1 MAGHQLQDDYRDQF
15 KGLENMDSSVMT
27 AFKVSTQRQ
36 AAAPPSRKD
45 KSDRATVE
53 QALDPRTRM
62 ILFRLLNSGYLSDM
76 HGCISTGKEANVY
89 HASTAAGTDL
99 AIKIYKTSILVFKDR
114 DRYVSGDFRFRAS
127 YSKHNPRKMVK
138 VWAEKERRNLVRLQA
153 AGIRSPQPLQLR
165 SHVLIMDFIGTH
177 GVAAPRLKDADLS
190 PNRLR
195 MAYTEMVMIIRRLY
209 QDCRLVHGDL
219 SEYNILFHEDEL
231 WIIDVSQ
238 AVDLDHPRAL
248 DFLKEDAAHINAFFR
263 RAGIAVLTTRQLFD
277 FAVDPSINE
286 SNLHEAV
293 ETLQQLAVRQ
303 GIQKDDEEEELA
315 DRVFEQA
322 YIPRRLEEVE
332 EYERDHDRLAGG
344 QEQEGIY
351 YQGITGMKADMSGAR
366 TTPKLLELQQECLA
380 RDLHTADAASSSGDS
395 SDDDSDGDFDVD
407 AIPGLACLESP
418 LIPAVLRQQHD
429 GDEVINTGQEP
440 GPQQQGG
447 SDPSS
452 DEGSSQSGSD
462 VLDTGGGDTKAD
474 RKAHKKAVKEA
485 NRERRKHKMPK
496 HVKKKKMAKSHKK

>member
-1 MAGHQLQDDYRDQF
+1 
-15 KGLENMDSSVMT
+15 
-27 AFKVSTQRQ
+27 
-36 AAAPPSRKD
+36 
-45 KSDRATVE
+45 
-53 QALDPRTRM
+53 M

-89 HASTAAGTDL
+89 HASTAAGADL

-165 SHVLIMDFIGTH
+165 SHVLIMDFIGTG

-195 MAYTEMVMIIRRLY
+195 MAYTEMVMVIRKLY

-263 RAGIAVLTTRQLFD
+263 RVGIAVLTTRQLFD
-277 FAVDPSINE
+277 FAVDPSIDE
-286 SNLHEAV
+286 SNLYEAV

-303 GIQKDDEEEELA
+303 GIQEDDEEEELA

-351 YQGITGMKADMSGAR
+351 YQGITG
-366 TTPKLLELQQECLA
+366 
-380 RDLHTADAASSSGDS
+380 
-395 SDDDSDGDFDVD
+395 
-407 AIPGLACLESP
+407 LACLEAP
-418 LIPAVLRQQHD
+418 LLPAALRQQHD
-429 GDEVINTGQEP
+429 EGKEVNTGQEP
-440 GPQQQGG
+440 GLQQQGE
-447 SDPSS
+447 SDLSS
-452 DEGSSQSGSD
+452 DEGSSQSGSE
-462 VLDTGGGDTKAD
+462 VLDTGGGDAKAD